1 MWTERR
7 GGEASVCPRELL
19 HRDKNR
25 NPRDWFLFPR
35 RSRLRIPDAGFRGL
49 HPEPGSP
56 HPGAS
61 PPHRDVSVFLID
73 AILPP
78 RATPAG
84 CRGRVRP
91 ADATSRVAP
100 VTTIVMHIH
109 LVRLPASGATAR

>member
-35 RSRLRIPDAGFRGL
+35 RSQLRIPDAGFRGL

-61 PPHRDVSVFLID
+61 PPPRGVQVFLRD
-73 AILPP
+73 AILLPEQP
-78 RATPAG
+78 
-84 CRGRVRP
+84 P
-91 ADATSRVAP
+91 ADSADRFASSAAQGVSREGIPTSFPSRDCVLAD
-100 VTTIVMHIH
+100 
-109 LVRLPASGATAR
+109 